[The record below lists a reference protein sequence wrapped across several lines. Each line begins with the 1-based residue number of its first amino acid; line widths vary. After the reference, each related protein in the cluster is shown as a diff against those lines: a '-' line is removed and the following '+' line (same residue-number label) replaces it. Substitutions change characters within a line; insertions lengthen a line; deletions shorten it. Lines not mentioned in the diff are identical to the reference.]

1 MELRELSVDDG
12 MDIYEML
19 QRIGAEENAFHN
31 DVNGMTFDEYKQ
43 WLVKQASWAN
53 GDSLPQGYVK
63 QWTFWL
69 YDNDKPVGYGKLR
82 EKLTDSSREFGGNIG
97 YAIDSECRG
106 KGYGY
111 LLFSSLIEK
120 AREIGIK
127 EIMSTVEKNNIA
139 SKTIQEK
146 CGGVLIKEN
155 EDRWFFSFDSI
166 L

>member
-1 MELRELSVDDG
+1 MELKQLSINDG

-31 DVNGMTFDEYKQ
+31 DVNGMTFEEYKQ
-43 WLVKQASWAN
+43 WLVKQESWAK
-53 GDSLPQGYVK
+53 GDSLPEGYVR
-63 QWTFWL
+63 QWTYWL
-69 YDNDKPVGYGKLR
+69 YDNNMPVGYGKLR

-97 YAIDSECRG
+97 YAIDSERRG
-106 KGYGY
+106 KGYGS
-111 LLFSSLIEK
+111 LLFSSLLDK
-120 AREIGIK
+120 ARELGIK

-139 SKTIQEK
+139 SKIIQEK

-155 EDRWFFSFDSI
+155 EDRWYFSFDSN